1 MPDEPIT
8 AQEHWRM
15 RIYEDGSATCRNYST
30 LTMHVRTLAALVL
43 AGGSGAL
50 VLTARE
56 LNADAARLIIFIG
69 ALLVTLTVT
78 LVLTNWHYQSAF
90 EVIRDKLAAMEAKE
104 LGQPGPW
111 CAHKG
116 MRDAQNDL
124 ISSYGPFVVMAFA
137 GTIAVAVGVYHLT
150 HTTGL
155 AINWGGCIA
164 IGFFVLG
171 KWIHR
176 NEARA
181 KAAVRAA
188 EMKAKAEQTA

>member
-1 MPDEPIT
+1 
-8 AQEHWRM
+8 M

-30 LTMHVRTLAALVL
+30 LTMHVRTLSALVL

-50 VLTARE
+50 VLTVRE

-90 EVIRDKLAAMEAKE
+90 EVIRDKLAAMETEE
-104 LGQPGPW
+104 LHQSGPW

-124 ISSYGPFVVMAFA
+124 ISSYGPFVIMAFA
-137 GTIAVAVGVYHLT
+137 GTIAVAIGVYHLN
-150 HTTGL
+150 HAPGQ
-155 AINWGGCIA
+155 AINWGGFIA
-164 IGFFVLG
+164 LGFFMLG
-171 KWIHR
+171 KWIQR
-176 NEARA
+176 NESRAR
-181 KAAVRAA
+181 AAVRAV
-188 EMKAKAEQTA
+188 EGKSKADPSAPKEN